1 MRIGSNRTQDEPHID
16 LVPLID
22 VILVLIIFFVV
33 TTTFD
38 ARSTLQVQLP
48 TASDQ
53 KTSAPQS
60 SLSVLVNAD
69 GRYFVN
75 DQEVLRTDIESLKQ
89 IIAQLA
95 NSLEAVVSQRLLPTP
110 SGQGR
115 ALASETLIV
124 NTAVRACIRER
135 RWEQLVGLIEIGGR
149 DGMNTIEESLSDLV
163 HTGAITEEQ
172 GMAEAR
178 DPEVFQS
185 FLQSARKK

>member
-95 NSLEAVVSQRLLPTP
+95 GTDREQSVLLRADARTPYQAVVTAQDAL
-110 SGQGR
+110 GQLGFR
-115 ALASETLIV
+115 RIAIA
-124 NTAVRACIRER
+124 TAP
-135 RWEQLVGLIEIGGR
+135 
-149 DGMNTIEESLSDLV
+149 
-163 HTGAITEEQ
+163 
-172 GMAEAR
+172 EAK
-178 DPEVFQS
+178 Q
-185 FLQSARKK
+185 